1 MSFAVKQNETFD
13 SVDVTL
19 LRAQRI
25 MLEPEQRPRLI
36 KQFRLAWIRPDSYSE
51 VLVPL

>member
-1 MSFAVKQNETFD
+1 MSFAVKQNEMFD

-25 MLEPEQRPRLI
+25 MLEAEHNPRLI
-36 KQFRLAWIRPDSYSE
+36 KQFRLARIWPG
-51 VLVPL
+51 